1 MAVNLATKYSPKV
14 DERFYAES
22 QAQMGTN
29 KEYEWEGVDTVK
41 VYQVDTVPMN
51 DYTRSGVNRYS
62 HRTGQHCPDHADQAR
77 PFLHVHDRQGQ
88 PHTDHD
94 GHGGR

>member
-29 KEYEWEGVDTVK
+29 KEYDWEGVDTVK

-51 DYTRSGVNRYS
+51 DYTRSGVNRYG
-62 HRTGQHCPDHADQAR
+62 TPTELGK
-77 PFLHVHDRQGQ
+77 DRKSVV
-88 PHTDHD
+88 
-94 GHGGR
+94 

>member
-29 KEYEWEGVDTVK
+29 KEYDWEGVDTVK
-41 VYQVDTVPMN
+41 VY
-51 DYTRSGVNRYS
+51 
-62 HRTGQHCPDHADQAR
+62 
-77 PFLHVHDRQGQ
+77 
-88 PHTDHD
+88 
-94 GHGGR
+94 